1 MTFRRVDR
9 ELPRPQCDPRGR
21 LIGAAE
27 ALRRQVFA
35 SLPWGLRVANV
46 LFQLRFAAD
55 ARSFGRFVY
64 GMFHMLGVN
73 GLPCTSRVP
82 QTIREIDRLPDG
94 YGAEFGQ
101 KARRVAAKYL
111 RHTDDID
118 EALSIVAL
126 KLIGNKS
133 VEDSVRGTDL
143 QQAEN
148 YVLRMVQNQALD
160 VVRRE
165 RVRRHEDITELLR
178 EPGSWE
184 NLGELIPEREQE
196 QIRRE
201 IEQSVSPRL
210 APDLVTY
217 LDLLLEGVSNKSI
230 AEQRML
236 PSLRE
241 RPMSQQ
247 GLAKYRDRIKQ
258 VLQRHFE
265 VQATCQDL

>member
-1 MTFRRVDR
+1 MT
-9 ELPRPQCDPRGR
+9 PRGSEQNSGHSDSGPRAR
-21 LIGAAE
+21 LIQAAE
-27 ALRRQVFA
+27 ATRRQVFT
-35 SLPWGLRVANV
+35 SLPWGLRLACVMFRV
-46 LFQLRFAAD
+46 RFAAD
-55 ARSFGRFVY
+55 ARSFGRFTY
-64 GMFHMLGVN
+64 GLFHLFGVN
-73 GLPCTSRVP
+73 GLPRAAHVP
-82 QTIREIDRLPDG
+82 ETIREIDKLPDG

-101 KARRVAAKYL
+101 KARRVVTKYL
-111 RHTDDID
+111 RDSDHID
-118 EALSIVAL
+118 EALSTVAL

-133 VEDSVRGTDL
+133 VENGVRGKDL
-143 QQAEN
+143 HQAEN
-148 YVLRMVQNQALD
+148 YVLKMVQNQALD
-160 VVRRE
+160 VVRSE

-184 NLGELIPEREQE
+184 SIGELIPQREQE

-201 IEQSVSPRL
+201 LEESVSPRL
-210 APDLVTY
+210 APDLVAY

-230 AEQRML
+230 AEQKML

-265 VQATCQDL
+265 VQATCRGV